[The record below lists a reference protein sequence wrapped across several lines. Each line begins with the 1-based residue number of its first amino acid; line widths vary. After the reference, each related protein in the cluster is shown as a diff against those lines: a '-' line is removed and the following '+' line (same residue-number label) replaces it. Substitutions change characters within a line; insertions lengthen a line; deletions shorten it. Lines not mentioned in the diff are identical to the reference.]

1 MFSVLAAHACSW
13 IIARLGTEIAVCGH
27 DPMEQAD
34 TWGKNKKKA
43 RPWAM
48 CHCIESRSTIHF

>member
-1 MFSVLAAHACSW
+1 MFGVLATLACSW

-34 TWGKNKKKA
+34 TWGKNKKKSSA
-43 RPWAM
+43 LGNVSLHR
-48 CHCIESRSTIHF
+48 E